1 MNAITNAI
9 LEQAQLRATS
19 LTYAG
24 AVTPQ
29 EAWQLIESDADIL
42 IIDVRTQAE
51 LDWVGQVQIR
61 PEQLHPIQWN
71 LYPSKSNPDF
81 LSQLAD
87 VAKHHTVLLF
97 LCRSGVR
104 SKAAAQLATEN
115 GYQHCYD
122 IVNGFEGDKDQH
134 GHRKM
139 LNGWCFDGLPWRG
152 A

>member
-1 MNAITNAI
+1 MNATTNAI
-9 LEQAQLRATS
+9 LEQAQLRGTS
-19 LTYAG
+19 LAYAG

-29 EAWQLIESDADIL
+29 EAWQLIQSDADIL

-61 PEQLHPIQWN
+61 PEQLHAVQWN

-87 VAKHHTVLLF
+87 VAQPQTVLLF

-115 GYQHCYD
+115 GYQYCYD

-139 LNGWCFDGLPWRG
+139 LNGWCFDNLPWRG